1 MLHQCPS
8 VTFMYSKDV
17 KPQSIKLQFYD
28 MMVQYGLHHHAYLDV
43 AKHYHKVWETPSIKE
58 DVTGKGKTVSFDLP
72 YHSIELDLDVSSRHS
87 NTLFTMLLLLHT
99 TTNSLT

>member
-1 MLHQCPS
+1 
-8 VTFMYSKDV
+8 
-17 KPQSIKLQFYD
+17 
-28 MMVQYGLHHHAYLDV
+28 MMVQYGLRHHAYLDV

-58 DVTGKGKTVSFDLP
+58 DVSGKGKTVSFDYIL
-72 YHSIELDLDVSSRHS
+72 IVLELDVSSRHS